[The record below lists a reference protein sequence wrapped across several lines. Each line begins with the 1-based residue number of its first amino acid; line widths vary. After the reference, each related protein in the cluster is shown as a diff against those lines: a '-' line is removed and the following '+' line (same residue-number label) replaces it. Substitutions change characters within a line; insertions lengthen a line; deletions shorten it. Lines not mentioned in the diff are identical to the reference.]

1 MTGYSKICGSGIAII
16 VLGAVAVWALG
27 SPAAAQGQRPE
38 QVQKLVDELRG
49 IVARGE
55 RRRLAGP
62 HFLEELK
69 ALAGKYDW
77 PWRRVVFRD
86 RFRDGDY
93 TYDPSWSV
101 AQGRFWVDAR
111 RGLRSRVEPTT
122 ARQPHPSRQR
132 QSDSSSDLFGAV
144 LREIMRPGN
153 GGGRQEPQQA
163 QQPVRSTPAEIFT
176 RQAIGNAFAVRLRL
190 RTVSDLP
197 ARIEFGPYQGDQ
209 RKEGYRLVYDNRD
222 GRGPVFELVRM
233 QPWGSSVIF
242 ALDGAPRLDDGR
254 THRILWTRDRAGNM
268 KIRLD
273 GKPLLSAADR
283 ELSGDFQGLTI
294 VNGGGDYGIGAVSV
308 SDIPPERR
316 PRR

>member
-16 VLGAVAVWALG
+16 VLGAAVVWALG

-38 QVQKLVDELRG
+38 TAQKLVDELRV

-55 RRRLAGP
+55 ERRLASP
-62 HFLEELK
+62 RFLEELK

-93 TYDPSWSV
+93 TYDPIWSV
-101 AQGRFWVDAR
+101 AQGRFWVDSKL
-111 RGLRSRVEPTT
+111 GLRSRVAPTT
-122 ARQPHPSRQR
+122 AQQPLPSRQR

-153 GGGRQEPQQA
+153 GGDRQES

-197 ARIEFGPYQGDQ
+197 ARIEFGPYQGDR

-283 ELSGDFQGLTI
+283 GLSGDFQGLTI
-294 VNGGGDYGIGAVSV
+294 VNGGGDYGIAAVSV